1 MDLNLFIKNT
11 TLLRYLCI
19 TIIILFTLVSCH
31 PNDTEYPEELRRAD
45 SLCSVQPDSALL
57 LLEQFGKNID
67 NEEEATQRYY
77 QLLTIKAQ
85 DKALI
90 PYTSDSLIKELVAYY
105 EKDNNSF
112 LLAEAYYYAGRTN
125 FELGDSPQSIHYF
138 HLASDILRKKNLD
151 KDSVTTNH
159 LLGCCEA
166 QMGYVFLSQHLYTE
180 AEKCL
185 KQAYHVDSLQQ
196 DTSNMI
202 IDLRDIGM
210 TYQSENDYDKALLYY
225 HQSSELAQIAKDT
238 ARWFASTC
246 QETFTLTQLGN
257 IDKAKELF
265 FNFPARDVSNN
276 RYSSMTILAN
286 LYDKSGETDSATY
299 YYEQLQNIGSLSQK
313 SHARLKLADRA
324 INLHDPETALT
335 HLKQYVRLNNEIDGR
350 KDSETTALVNSLY
363 NYNLRAQ
370 ENVRLKQQQESF
382 RAYCTIATLIV
393 LLLTTLLS
401 WGIISVI
408 KHRKKEKIQNQK
420 LKLLLE
426 TLKSESEQSLSEGR
440 ARIAKLEKR
449 IESENSQNQS
459 LLTERDALLLRL
471 KQVEMIQELRNG
483 FEVKWQNTSAHQ
495 ILQERIKSTHILT
508 ENDWLIIEQQ
518 LQETD
523 SLFLSRLSGIYEFST
538 IEWRVSILIKLH
550 VTPSCIANLVSRS
563 NASITACRKR
573 LYTKVMTKE
582 GKAEDWDAFVLN
594 L

>member
-1 MDLNLFIKNT
+1 MDLNLFVKYT
-11 TLLRYLCI
+11 TLLRHICI
-19 TIIILFTLVSCH
+19 SIIILLSIVSCH
-31 PNDTEYPEELRRAD
+31 PNSTDYPEELRRAD
-45 SLCSVQPDSALL
+45 SLCSVLPDSALL
-57 LLEQFGKNID
+57 LLEQFVKNMD
-67 NEEEATQRYY
+67 NEEEATQQYY

-125 FELGDSPQSIHYF
+125 FELGDSPQAIHYF

-210 TYQSENDYDKALLYY
+210 TYQSEKDFEKALLYY

-382 RAYCTIATLIV
+382 RAYSIVALLGALFLI
-393 LLLTTLLS
+393 LLLFWS
-401 WGIISVI
+401 IITQ
-408 KHRKKEKIQNQK
+408 RQRRTREKRQNLR
-420 LKLLLE
+420 LKLLLN
-426 TLKSESEQSLSEGR
+426 TMKYESEQSLLQSKE
-440 ARIAKLEKR
+440 RIVELEKL
-449 IESENSQNQS
+449 IETDNTYQQS
-459 LLTERDALLLRL
+459 LIAERDSLLLRL
-471 KQVEMIQELRNG
+471 KQAEIIKEQRAS
-483 FEVKWQNTSAHQ
+483 FYSKWKVTPANL
-495 ILQERIKSTHILT
+495 ILQERAKNAHVLT
-508 ENDWLIIEQQ
+508 EEDWHIIETQ
-518 LQETD
+518 LQDTD
-523 SLFLSRLSGIYEFST
+523 PLFFERLSNIYEFST

-550 VTPSCIANLVSRS
+550 VSPSSIANLVSRS
-563 NASITACRKR
+563 NASISVCRKR
-573 LYTKVMTKE
+573 LYTKVMAKE
-582 GKAEDWDAFVLN
+582 GKAEDWDAFIRSI
-594 L
+594 